1 MATRRDF
8 LKAGLAA
15 GGALTWFGR
24 MNALAATSANY
35 RALVCVFLFGGND
48 SNNMVVPLD
57 SGPLASYA
65 KIRGTLALSP
75 STLSPFATSRGA
87 AYGLHAQLKDLASL
101 YQDKKLAI
109 VANTGTLVAPLTR
122 TDYLAS
128 KGAVPSN
135 LFSHSDQQAEWQTSS
150 AGSMATTGWGGRA
163 ADQVAYLNSSASF
176 PTVVSVTGNAIFTVG
191 SATRPAAVTPGAP
204 LGLRGYS
211 TSLASAARMNALE
224 QLLSLDGGS
233 TLVSQAAGIMAEGLK
248 DSAALNKAVTGAP
261 ALTTKFPS
269 TTLGSQL
276 QQVAKI
282 IQVRDLMGL
291 NRQVFFCSLG
301 GFDTHTNQLADQDR
315 LLGQLGPAL
324 AAFYSAT
331 VEMGVAEGV
340 TTFTESDF
348 SRTMQPNTN
357 GGTDHAWGAHHFVL
371 GGAVNGGDLYGKFP
385 DVTLG
390 GADDAGAEGRW
401 IPTTSINQYGATL
414 AAWFGVPNQRLG
426 DVFPNIG
433 NFQNKTLAFL

>member
-1 MATRRDF
+1 
-8 LKAGLAA
+8 
-15 GGALTWFGR
+15 
-24 MNALAATSANY
+24 
-35 RALVCVFLFGGND
+35 
-48 SNNMVVPLD
+48 
-57 SGPLASYA
+57 
-65 KIRGTLALSP
+65 
-75 STLSPFATSRGA
+75 
-87 AYGLHAQLKDLASL
+87 
-101 YQDKKLAI
+101 
-109 VANTGTLVAPLTR
+109 
-122 TDYLAS
+122 
-128 KGAVPSN
+128 
-135 LFSHSDQQAEWQTSS
+135 
-150 AGSMATTGWGGRA
+150 
-163 ADQVAYLNSSASF
+163 
-176 PTVVSVTGNAIFTVG
+176 
-191 SATRPAAVTPGAP
+191 
-204 LGLRGYS
+204 
-211 TSLASAARMNALE
+211 
-224 QLLSLDGGS
+224 
-233 TLVSQAAGIMAEGLK
+233 
-248 DSAALNKAVTGAP
+248 
-261 ALTTKFPS
+261 
-269 TTLGSQL
+269 
-276 QQVAKI
+276 
-282 IQVRDLMGL
+282 MGL